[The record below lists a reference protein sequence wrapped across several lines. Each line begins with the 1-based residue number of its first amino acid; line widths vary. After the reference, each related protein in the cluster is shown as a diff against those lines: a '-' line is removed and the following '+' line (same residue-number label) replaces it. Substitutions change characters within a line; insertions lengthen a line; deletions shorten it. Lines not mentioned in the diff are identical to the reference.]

1 MSTPP
6 VQHLVDRSGEQPA
19 AAPAATAAYRA
30 RWDAVMMRNYG
41 TPPIAL
47 VRGEGSHVWDAEGR
61 RYLDLLGGIA
71 VSSLGHAHPAVV
83 EAVSRQVATLA
94 HTSNLAMHEPG
105 LALAERLDALMPVPT
120 RVFLCQDGATAN
132 EAALKIVRKHAN
144 ARGRTGGVVSTDG
157 GFHGR
162 TLGALSVTGN
172 PPKREP
178 FEPLPGP
185 VTFVPYGDA
194 DALRSVVDATTA
206 AVILEP
212 VQGEAGIVVPPLGY
226 LAAARAIC
234 DEHGALLVVDEVQSG
249 IGRSGSW
256 LMSIAQGVVPDLVSL
271 AKGLGGGLPIG
282 AVLATGDAADV
293 LVPGDHGSTFGGNP
307 VSCAA
312 ALAVISTIEAE
323 GLLEHVRAVGERWS
337 SAFDAITHP
346 LLAGHRGVGLWRAL
360 ELAEPAAPAF
370 EVAARE
376 AGFLVNAV
384 RPTSVRLA
392 PPLILTAAEADEFAA
407 AVPALLAGAS

>member
-1 MSTPP
+1 MSA
-6 VQHLVDRSGEQPA
+6 QPA
-19 AAPAATAAYRA
+19 TDAYCD
-30 RWDAVMMRNYG
+30 RWDAVMMRNYA

-47 VRGEGSHVWDAEGR
+47 VRGSGSHVWDADDR

-94 HTSNLAMHEPG
+94 HTSNLATHEPG
-105 LALAERLDALMPVPT
+105 LALAERLAALLPAPT

-144 ARGRTGGVVSTDG
+144 AHGRTGGVVSTDG

-185 VTFVPYGDA
+185 VTFVPYGDVE
-194 DALRSVVDATTA
+194 ALRTAVGATTA

-212 VQGEAGIVVPPLGY
+212 VQGEAGVVVPPEGY
-226 LAAARAIC
+226 LAAARALC
-234 DEHGALLVVDEVQSG
+234 DQHGALLVVDEVQSG

-256 LMSIAQGVVPDLVSL
+256 LMSTEQGVLPDLVTL

-282 AVLATGDAADV
+282 AVLATGPAADV

-312 ALAVISTIEAE
+312 ALAVLSTIESD
-323 GLLEHVRAVGERWS
+323 GLLEHVVAIGQRWAD
-337 SAFDAITHP
+337 AFTALDHP

-360 ELAEPAAPAF
+360 ELAEPVAPAV
-370 EVAARE
+370 ETVARD

-384 RPTSVRLA
+384 RPTSIRLA
-392 PPLILTAAEADEFAA
+392 PPLVLTAGEADSF
-407 AVPALLAGAS
+407 VDALPSLLDGAS

>member
-1 MSTPP
+1 MSATN
-6 VQHLVDRSGEQPA
+6 A
-19 AAPAATAAYRA
+19 AQRD

-41 TPPIAL
+41 TPPLAL
-47 VRGEGSHVWDAEGR
+47 SRGSGSYVWDVEGR

-94 HTSNLAMHEPG
+94 HTSNLAIHEPG
-105 LALAERLDALMPVPT
+105 LALAERLAAMLPDPA

-144 ARGRTGGVVSTDG
+144 ATGRTGGVVSTVG

-185 VTFVPYGDA
+185 VAFVPYGDVA
-194 DALRSVVDATTA
+194 ALRAAVDETTA

-212 VQGEAGIVVPPLGY
+212 VQGEAGVVLPPEGY
-226 LAAARAIC
+226 LAAARALC
-234 DEHGALLVVDEVQSG
+234 DVTGALLVVDEVQSG

-256 LMSIAQGVVPDLVSL
+256 LMSTAQGVRPDVVTL

-282 AVLATGDAADV
+282 AVLATGVAADV

-307 VSCAA
+307 VACAA
-312 ALAVISTIEAE
+312 ALAVISTIESDGVLAHVADVGQHWAE
-323 GLLEHVRAVGERWS
+323 SFEALG
-337 SAFDAITHP
+337 HP
-346 LLAGHRGVGLWRAL
+346 LLAGQRGVGLWRAL
-360 ELAEPAAPAF
+360 ELAAPVSGQV
-370 EVAARE
+370 ESAARE

-384 RPTSVRLA
+384 RPTSIRLA
-392 PPLILTAAEADEFAA
+392 PPLVLTVDEADSFVAA
-407 AVPALLAGAS
+407 LPGLLDGAA